1 MTDKE
6 LIVKPE
12 KALSLIQER
21 AKLLQSLIKPEDTV
35 MIQGKEFKKKS
46 YWRKLAIVFG
56 LSIDVIEER
65 REVNPRTGEVT
76 YHIKAKATAP
86 NGQFVVGLGSCSQ
99 FEKGKRRTE
108 HETRTTAETRA
119 KNRAISDMLAWGEVS
134 AEEVDMDY
142 EYGKQEPQHQQPQQR
157 QIEVEVIEPQSQPQI
172 DEEKQLVIW
181 FVKHGFLDN
190 SDVKA
195 LIESFKAKRW
205 EELGENKKTVF
216 SILADIIVVSMQ
228 KAQILPSN
236 IDYNERMSYND
247 KVEFIKRLRVQLE
260 NNQNNN

>member
-1 MTDKE
+1 MADKE

-12 KALSLIQER
+12 KALLLIQER
-21 AKLLQSLIKPEDTV
+21 AKLLQSLIRPEDTV

-99 FEKGKRRTE
+99 FEKGKQRTE

-119 KNRAISDMLAWGEVS
+119 KNRAVSDMLAWGEVS

-142 EYGKQEPQHQQPQQR
+142 EYGKQEPQR
-157 QIEVEVIEPQSQPQI
+157 QVEAEVVELQSQPQI
-172 DEEKQLVIW
+172 DKEKQLIIW
-181 FVKHGFLDN
+181 FVKHGILDN

-205 EELGENKKTVF
+205 EELGESKKTVF
-216 SILADIIVVSMQ
+216 NILADIIVTSMQ
-228 KAQILPSN
+228 KAQILPPN
-236 IDYNERMSYND
+236 VDYNERMSYND
-247 KVEFIKRLRVQLE
+247 KVEFIKRLREQLE
-260 NNQNNN
+260 NNQSNN